1 MASWEEL
8 TDAAPKIAGRGREL
22 LYRSGAG
29 EAMLVTVRGDGL
41 PRIHPINV
49 GIVGDR
55 LVAFILDSPK
65 ARDLEQ
71 DGRYALHAH
80 VDPQAPHELQLRGR
94 AHLVTDATVR
104 ANAVAVWPFEADASY
119 RLFELDIESAL
130 LGERPTA
137 DDWPPV
143 YTRWSSRQAP

>member
-1 MASWEEL
+1 MATWGEMASF
-8 TDAAPKIAGRGREL
+8 APKIAAIGSEL
-22 LYRSGAG
+22 LYRTGAG

-65 ARDLEQ
+65 SRDLEQ

-80 VDPQAPHELQLRGR
+80 LDPQAPHEVQLRGR
-94 AHLVTDATVR
+94 ARLVTDATLR